1 MRIFITGVGCIGKT
15 TIGKK
20 IANILNCYFF
30 DLDQEIENYF
40 NTSIEKL
47 QNRCLTIHSFRDE
60 ASKALV
66 HILNQPES
74 ENCIISLPPSGLM
87 SGYWRVVKKTAG
99 IRIAL
104 IDKPENILE
113 RIIFLDID
121 SKPIKKSLSDKEKK
135 LYFKEIKKDITYFG
149 KTYERADFQVN
160 ICGLNVNKSAIKI
173 IESVRDFNTKKTDKT
188 KNRTRH

>member
-20 IANILNCYFF
+20 VASIMNCYFF

-40 NTSIEKL
+40 NVSIEKL
-47 QNRCLTIHSFRDE
+47 QNRFLTIHSFRDE

-74 ENCIISLPPSGLM
+74 ENCIIALPPSGLM
-87 SGYWRVVKKTAG
+87 SGYWRVVKKTVG
-99 IRIAL
+99 IKIAL
-104 IDKPENILE
+104 IDRPENILE

-121 SKPIKKSLSDKEKK
+121 SKPIKKILSDKEKK
-135 LYFKEIKKDITYFG
+135 LYLKEIKKDITYFG
-149 KTYERADFQVN
+149 KSYERADFQVN
-160 ICGLNVNKSAIKI
+160 ISGLNSSKSA
-173 IESVRDFNTKKTDKT
+173 KKTIEALRDYTKT
-188 KNRTRH
+188 N